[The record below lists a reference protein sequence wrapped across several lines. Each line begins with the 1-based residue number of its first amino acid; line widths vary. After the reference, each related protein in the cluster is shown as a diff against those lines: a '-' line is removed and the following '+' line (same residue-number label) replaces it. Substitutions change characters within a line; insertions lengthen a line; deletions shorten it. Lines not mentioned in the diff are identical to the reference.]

1 MRSKPAW
8 VAAAVAA
15 VVLIDA
21 EAPAQRAGMPGSS
34 AGEAVEPL
42 FNAADLTF
50 MQHMILHHEQAV
62 AMALLVPERSV
73 RPEFHQFA
81 GFVRR
86 AQAAEIG
93 VMRSLLDLAAERGL
107 DLPEQHLHGDPPMP
121 GMLSLA
127 QMDALAAASGDEF
140 ERLWLQGMIHHHQ
153 GALDMSH
160 AQQRRQ
166 LASGRRPYGLGVL
179 VEEIVVE
186 QRGEITKMRDWL
198 DAWGLAAR
206 GNSPAAVDR

>member
-1 MRSKPAW
+1 MRSTPAW

-15 VVLIDA
+15 AVLVTA
-21 EAPAQRAGMPGSS
+21 EAPAQRAGMPDSS
-34 AGEAVEPL
+34 AREVVEPL
-42 FNAADLTF
+42 FSAGDLTF

-81 GFVRR
+81 GYVRR

-93 VMRSLLDLAAERGL
+93 MMRSLLDLAAERGQ
-107 DLPEQHLHGDPPMP
+107 DLPEQHLHDDPPMA
-121 GMLSLA
+121 GMLSSA

-166 LASGRRPYGLGVL
+166 LASGRLPYGLGVL

-186 QRGEITKMRDWL
+186 QRAEIAKMRDWL
-198 DAWGLAAR
+198 DAWGLAANPR
-206 GNSPAAVDR
+206 AGE

>member
-15 VVLIDA
+15 AVLVTA
-21 EAPAQRAGMPGSS
+21 EASAQGAGMPDSL
-34 AGEAVEPL
+34 AGAVAEPI

-50 MQHMILHHEQAV
+50 MQHMIVHHEQAV
-62 AMALLVPERSV
+62 AMALLVPERSG
-73 RPEFHQFA
+73 RPEFLQFA

-93 VMRSLLDLAAERGL
+93 MMRSLLDLAAERGL
-107 DLPEQHLHGDPPMP
+107 EVPEQHLHGDPPMA
-121 GMLSLA
+121 GMLPTA

-153 GALDMSH
+153 GAIDMSH
-160 AQQRRQ
+160 DQQRRQ
-166 LASGRRPYGLGVL
+166 LTSGRRPYALGVL

-186 QRGEITKMRDWL
+186 QRAEIAKMRDWL
-198 DAWGLAAR
+198 NAWGLANPR
-206 GNSPAAVDR
+206 AVE

>member
-1 MRSKPAW
+1 MRAKPAW

-15 VVLIDA
+15 AALVTA
-21 EAPAQRAGMPGSS
+21 EASAQRAGMLDSS
-34 AGEAVEPL
+34 AGEVVEPL
-42 FNAADLTF
+42 YSAADLMF
-50 MQHMILHHEQAV
+50 MQHMIVHHEQAV
-62 AMALLVPERSV
+62 VMSLLVPERSA

-93 VMRSLLDLAAERGL
+93 MMRSLLDLAAERGL
-107 DLPEQHLHGDPPMP
+107 DLPEEHLHGDPPMA
-121 GMLSLA
+121 GMLSSA

-140 ERLWLQGMIHHHQ
+140 ERLWLEGMIYHHQ
-153 GALDMSH
+153 GAIDMSH
-160 AQQRRQ
+160 AQQRQQ

-186 QRGEITKMRDWL
+186 QRAEITKMRVWL
-198 DAWGLAAR
+198 DAWGLANPRA
-206 GNSPAAVDR
+206 SE

>member
-1 MRSKPAW
+1 MRSTPAW
-8 VAAAVAA
+8 VAAAAAAA
-15 VVLIDA
+15 VLVTA
-21 EAPAQRAGMPGSS
+21 EAPAQQPGMPDSS
-34 AGEAVEPL
+34 AREVVEPL
-42 FNAADLTF
+42 FSAADLTF

-81 GFVRR
+81 GYVRR

-93 VMRSLLDLAAERGL
+93 MMRSLLDLAAERGQ
-107 DLPEQHLHGDPPMP
+107 DLPEQHLHDDPPMP
-121 GMLSLA
+121 GMLSSA
-127 QMDALAAASGDEF
+127 QMDALASASGDEF

-186 QRGEITKMRDWL
+186 QRAEIAKMRDWL
-198 DAWGLAAR
+198 DAWGLAANPR
-206 GNSPAAVDR
+206 AGE

>member
-1 MRSKPAW
+1 MRAKPAW

-15 VVLIDA
+15 AALVTA
-21 EAPAQRAGMPGSS
+21 EASAQRAGIPDSS
-34 AGEAVEPL
+34 VEEAFEPL
-42 FNAADLTF
+42 FSAADLTY
-50 MQHMILHHEQAV
+50 MQHMIVHHEQAV
-62 AMALLVPERSV
+62 AMSLLVAERSV

-93 VMRSLLDLAAERGL
+93 MMRSLLDLAAERGL
-107 DLPEQHLHGDPPMP
+107 DLPEPHLHDDPPMA
-121 GMLSLA
+121 GMLSSA

-140 ERLWLQGMIHHHQ
+140 ERLWLEGMIYHHQ
-153 GALDMSH
+153 GAIDMSH

-166 LASGRRPYGLGVL
+166 LTSGRRPYGLGVL

-186 QRGEITKMRDWL
+186 QRAEITKMRDWL
-198 DAWGLAAR
+198 DAWGLANPSA
-206 GNSPAAVDR
+206 SE